1 MDMGVQHRFDVATAG
16 SVSKTPQGFL
26 RIDANLT
33 RVGVLNYRRA
43 DGSVFRELRLPEEVF
58 RADSLASM
66 RGAPVTDL
74 HPRELVTP
82 SNVTSH
88 QRGHVA
94 DDVREDGR
102 FVRAQVVVQDAG
114 LMRRVQAGERKELSP
129 GYTCDVEAKSGV
141 WRGQRYDGIQRNIV
155 YNHVALGPNG
165 WGRSGSEVSLKLDSA
180 DDDFAIEIPPETRH
194 DGGEPKGRS
203 TMLIR
208 FDDVSYDVPDAVA
221 PHIEKALSARDTRIK
236 ELQAKVDAAEARA
249 DMAESKAKETQT
261 KLDAANDP
269 KAFASRVKARVN
281 LERRALAI
289 VGSDETKL
297 DGLSDREIRELA
309 IQKARPDINLDGQ
322 SDEYVRAAFD
332 WIPVPN
338 KREDAKR
345 QREAVGKGLANRN
358 SETKTDSEKARQ
370 DMIERNANLWKQP
383 LAANKKAL
391 SA

>member
-58 RADSLASM
+58 RADSLSSM

-114 LMRRVQAGERKELSP
+114 LMKRVQAGERKELSP
-129 GYTCDVEAKSGV
+129 GYTCEVEAKSGE
-141 WRGQRYDGIQRNIV
+141 WRGQKYDGIQRNIV
-155 YNHVALGPNG
+155 YNHVALGPTG
-165 WGRSGSEVSLKLDSA
+165 WGRSGSEVSLKLDSK
-180 DDDFAIEIPPETRH
+180 DDDYAIEIPPETRH
-194 DGGEPKGRS
+194 DGGEPKGQP

-208 FDDVSYDVPDAVA
+208 IDGIPYEVPDAAA
-221 PHIEKALSARDTRIK
+221 PHIQKAVETRDAQVTDLK
-236 ELQAKVDAAEARA
+236 KKADAAEARA
-249 DMAESKAKETQT
+249 DMAESKVKETQS

-269 KAFASRVKARVN
+269 KSFAARVKARVD
-281 LERRALAI
+281 LERRTLAI
-289 VGSDETKL
+289 TGNDETKL
-297 DGLSDREIRELA
+297 DSLSDRELRELA
-309 IQKARPDINLDGQ
+309 IAKAQPDLKLDGK
-322 SDEYVRAAFD
+322 SDEYVAAAFD
-332 WIPVPN
+332 MLPTPS

-345 QREAVGKGLANRN
+345 QRDAVGKGLSSKEYKADSDKAR
-358 SETKTDSEKARQ
+358 EEMIKRDSER
-370 DMIERNANLWKQP
+370 WKQP
-383 LAANKKAL
+383 L
-391 SA
+391 SASSRAS